1 MHHPSNSKPLYKPPP
16 QIPQRPQQHHRL
28 PPTSTT
34 SNPSVLTSGPQNPRL
49 NELFDLIQNEFEAT
63 GQDGAMWR
71 AQRDEYEQ
79 KMQVQ
84 INELGLIRQ
93 SLYELESQHQRVRE
107 HYEAEIARLKREL
120 EARGGSA
127 AAIAGPGSPS
137 RLGESD
143 RPSYPRPELPGSLAG
158 GGPPPLNG
166 ESGRSPYPPPAGAGA
181 VSTDRRERPHPTS
194 PPSLLSDLDPENV
207 SRELK
212 KEGSDWFAVWSSQSK
227 KQLDVSLVHTL
238 SHETVVCCVKFS
250 HDGKYLATGCN
261 RTAQIYDV
269 KDGRKV
275 SVLLDETNNR
285 AGDLYIRSIC
295 FSPDGKYLATG
306 AEDRQIRIW
315 DIKQKRIRHLLQGH
329 MQEIYS
335 LDFSRDGRFLV
346 SGSGDK
352 SARVWDIEKGQCVV
366 DLRIEDFIHN
376 EHGPI
381 DAGITSVALSPDGKL
396 VAAGSLDTM
405 VRVWNV
411 QTGQQVERLK
421 GHKDSVYSVAFSPD
435 GKTLVSGSLD
445 RTLRVWD
452 LTQTKR
458 AVENAPPG
466 SKDVDKGLG
475 VCQSTLNGH
484 KDYVLSVAVSPD
496 GQWVVSG
503 SKDRSIQFWSVASG
517 QAQFMLQGHK
527 NSVISIDLAKTGNHL
542 ASGSG
547 DCMARIWKYEPLDG
561 GR

>member
-1 MHHPSNSKPLYKPPP
+1 MQPPG
-16 QIPQRPQQHHRL
+16 IYNHHRL
-28 PPTSTT
+28 PPSTAPT
-34 SNPSVLTSGPQNPRL
+34 NPSVLSSATNSRL
-49 NELFDLIQNEFEAT
+49 NEFFDLIKSEFDAAT
-63 GQDGAMWR
+63 QDGTVWKQ
-71 AQRDEYEQ
+71 QRDDYEQ
-79 KMQVQ
+79 KIQGQ

-93 SLYELESQHQRVRE
+93 SLYELEANHARVRAE
-107 HYEAEIARLKREL
+107 YDAEIARLRREL

-127 AAIAGPGSPS
+127 AVVAGPGPNAGSPP
-137 RLGESD
+137 RGGLDPD
-143 RPSYPRPELPGSLAG
+143 RPAYPRPELPGGLP

-166 ESGRSPYPPPAGAGA
+166 DAARARSPYPPPIPRPSSA
-181 VSTDRRERPHPTS
+181 DRDRQGRDRPAPAS
-194 PPSLLSDLDPENV
+194 PPPLLSDLDPENV

-227 KQLDVSLVHTL
+227 KQLDVQLVHTL

-250 HDGKYLATGCN
+250 NDGKYLATGCN

-275 SVLLDETNNR
+275 CVLLDESTNR
-285 AGDLYIRSIC
+285 TGDLYIRSIC
-295 FSPDGKYLATG
+295 FSPDGKFLATG

-315 DIKQKRIRHLLQGH
+315 DIKAKRIRHLLQGH

-352 SARVWDIEKGQCVV
+352 SARIWDIEKGVCVF
-366 DLRIEDFIHN
+366 DLRIEDFLHN
-376 EHGPI
+376 DHGPI

-435 GKTLVSGSLD
+435 GKCLVSGSLD

-452 LTQTKR
+452 LTGTKKV
-458 AVENAPPG
+458 VEGLIAPP
-466 SKDVDKGLG
+466 KDGDKGYG

-484 KDYVLSVAVSPD
+484 KDYVLSVAISPD

-503 SKDRSIQFWSVASG
+503 SKDRSIQFWNIATG

-527 NSVISIDLAKTGNHL
+527 NSVISIDLARVGPHL

-547 DCMARIWKYEPLDG
+547 DCMARIWKYEPTT
-561 GR
+561 

>member
-1 MHHPSNSKPLYKPPP
+1 MQPP
-16 QIPQRPQQHHRL
+16 IYNHHRL
-28 PPTSTT
+28 PPAAGSAGPPAPV
-34 SNPSVLTSGPQNPRL
+34 NPAFSRL
-49 NELFDLIQNEFEAT
+49 NDILDMIKVEFET
-63 GQDGAMWR
+63 VGQDGNIWK
-71 AQRDEYEQ
+71 AQRDEYETKLNQ
-79 KMQVQ
+79 Q
-84 INELGLIRQ
+84 INELGMIRQ
-93 SLYELESQHQRVRE
+93 SLYELEATHAKVRQD
-107 HYEAEIARLKREL
+107 YEAEIARLRREL
-120 EARGGSA
+120 EARGGAVPVSPREPEPSYPGSA
-127 AAIAGPGSPS
+127 LNGDPTSARSPFPHGGRPISSSVERDRKEPLPLSRGPPLPHPAPLASGPPPGSP
-137 RLGESD
+137 
-143 RPSYPRPELPGSLAG
+143 PQ
-158 GGPPPLNG
+158 
-166 ESGRSPYPPPAGAGA
+166 
-181 VSTDRRERPHPTS
+181 
-194 PPSLLSDLDPENV
+194 LLSDLDPENV

-212 KEGSDWFAVWSSQSK
+212 KEGSDWVAVWSSQSK
-227 KQLDVSLVHTL
+227 KQLDVSLVHSL
-238 SHETVVCCVKFS
+238 VHETVVCCVKFS

-261 RTAQIYDV
+261 RTAQIYDT
-269 KDGRKV
+269 KTGAKTC
-275 SVLLDETNNR
+275 VLLDEAATR
-285 AGDLYIRSIC
+285 TGDLYIRSIC

-335 LDFSRDGRFLV
+335 LDFNKDGRFLV

-352 SARVWDIEKGQCVV
+352 SARVWDIEKGVCVF

-411 QTGQQVERLK
+411 HTGQQVERLK

-435 GKTLVSGSLD
+435 GKCLVSGSLD

-452 LTQTKR
+452 LSQTKR
-458 AVENAPPG
+458 ALDNAAAAPGAKEPVE
-466 SKDVDKGLG
+466 KGLG
-475 VCQSTLNGH
+475 TCASTLQGH
-484 KDYVLSVAVSPD
+484 KDYVLSVAISPD

-503 SKDRSIQFWSVASG
+503 SKDRSIQFWHIASG

-527 NSVISIDLAKTGNHL
+527 NSVISIDLAKSGGLL

-547 DCMARIWKYEPLDG
+547 DCQARIWSYGPP
-561 GR
+561 